1 MSITLFEPIYFH
13 LLHQSGDPLFAEIEE
28 MANRYRHAMDVG
40 NRETAM
46 AGFVD
51 AWAGAEGAWEKFPE
65 PVKAAICRRWIGQFY
80 CSRERIQL
88 DL

>member
-13 LLHQSGDPLFAEIEE
+13 LLHQSGNPLFVEIEE

-51 AWAGAEGAWEKFPE
+51 A
-65 PVKAAICRRWIGQFY
+65 
-80 CSRERIQL
+80 
-88 DL
+88 